1 MFAWLSYQLADL
13 LVRLLPRRAADR
25 LGIAL
30 ARLAFAARLPA
41 RGHLERNL
49 ARLLGRR
56 DGPGLEALA
65 RSSFDHFAL
74 TFTDFLRLGH
84 GDPARLAGAIEVHGA
99 EHLEAARASGR
110 GVILV
115 SAHLGNWELGA
126 AWLAAQGPRVNLV
139 ARPHPSPWVERFY
152 ARRRDAWGVRSLP
165 GRSLWSA
172 AAATLGVR
180 LGRGARAPH
189 RRAGAAGGHRAPARP
204 RLRRLLRAPARARG
218 RARRGLRRGPARP
231 PAAPRAAV
239 VRLRGAARGAG
250 VMRVAALVPAYQAAA
265 TVGEVILRL
274 QALAAPPEILVVDD
288 GSRDGTAEVARQL
301 GARVHAF
308 AGNRG
313 KGHAL
318 LAGFA
323 LLRTGFDAV
332 VTLDA
337 DGQHPPECLPD
348 FVRAAEAGADLV
360 LGRRA
365 RTPDMPAS
373 RRFANAFSSGWAT
386 GLAGQRVSDSQ
397 CGYRLHGRA
406 RLERTPLT
414 PGRYEVEPE
423 LVVRAA

>member
-1 MFAWLSYQLADL
+1 
-13 LVRLLPRRAADR
+13 
-25 LGIAL
+25 
-30 ARLAFAARLPA
+30 
-41 RGHLERNL
+41 
-49 ARLLGRR
+49 
-56 DGPGLEALA
+56 
-65 RSSFDHFAL
+65 
-74 TFTDFLRLGH
+74 
-84 GDPARLAGAIEVHGA
+84 
-99 EHLEAARASGR
+99 
-110 GVILV
+110 
-115 SAHLGNWELGA
+115 
-126 AWLAAQGPRVNLV
+126 
-139 ARPHPSPWVERFY
+139 
-152 ARRRDAWGVRSLP
+152 
-165 GRSLWSA
+165 
-172 AAATLGVR
+172 
-180 LGRGARAPH
+180 
-189 RRAGAAGGHRAPARP
+189 
-204 RLRRLLRAPARARG
+204 
-218 RARRGLRRGPARP
+218 
-231 PAAPRAAV
+231 
-239 VRLRGAARGAG
+239 
-250 VMRVAALVPAYQAAA
+250 MRVAALIPAYQAAA

-288 GSRDGTAEVARQL
+288 GSRDATAEVAREL

-323 LLRTGFDAV
+323 LLRREFDAV

-406 RLERTPLT
+406 LLERTPLT
-414 PGRYEVEPE
+414 PGRYEVETE
-423 LVVRAA
+423 LVVRAARLGFRLAEVEIPTVYGEAKSQIHALRDVPRIVGTLARLTAEAVAPPAAMRAARAGEGAR